1 MSYKNKTSITAI
13 DSITAIYQA
22 IVEMAKQNMPIT
34 CRYHGRV
41 FCAKITH
48 CFINTQMDEI
58 SLYIVY
64 VNYLGSLSS
73 PIF

>member
-1 MSYKNKTSITAI
+1 MTDI
-13 DSITAIYQA
+13 DGAIYDR
-22 IVEMAKQNMPIT
+22 
-34 CRYHGRV
+34 CRYHATGRG

-48 CFINTQMDEI
+48 CFINTQTDEI

-73 PIF
+73 PIFSLT